1 MTYED
6 ALAISA
12 GDELVSN
19 GLHAAYIDAANAKE
33 VF

>member
-6 ALAISA
+6 ARAMSA

-19 GLHAAYIDAANAKE
+19 ELHAAYIDAANAKG